1 MRLSARPLT
10 LLRSLVIGAV
20 TAGVASLVLP
30 GATALAVGGVVVVGL
45 LVPWARV
52 VATVGALGFIV
63 AGALNVIRGQE
74 VHRYAPGSDWAGA
87 FVHAGNLVWIGMAL
101 LLADGVITAF
111 GLRTKRLPGRR
122 AWRAGA
128 GGQAGPD
135 VRDSDGPDG
144 GEGPGGGGGPEDA
157 GGPRRG
163 LCRRGGRCGRRDE
176 RTRSI
181 RLPPNRRRAD
191 RSGPGRGAGPE
202 PITQTGGPRPASERP
217 QCSGALLG
225 DPAPTPRPSA
235 PGRLRRLRRRRL
247 ERAGAQWRPRWRT
260 SATG

>member
-10 LLRSLVIGAV
+10 ILRSLVIGAV

-30 GATALAVGGVVVVGL
+30 GATALAVGGVVVLGL

-52 VATVGALGFIV
+52 VATVGAVGFIV

-128 GGQAGPD
+128 GGQAGRGRCAD
-135 VRDSDGPDG
+135 GAGGSDGGDGPD
-144 GEGPGGGGGPEDA
+144 GGGGPEDA
-157 GGPRRG
+157 GGPAPAGALRRTQSMQ
-163 LCRRGGRCGRRDE
+163 LMRRTRSRVDAPAEDTGGRCGPLR
-176 RTRSI
+176 
-181 RLPPNRRRAD
+181 
-191 RSGPGRGAGPE
+191 GGRGACPRADHPDPE
-202 PITQTGGPRPASERP
+202 PVTQPLSAPQRSGGAEDPPPTLRTLSPRASASLP
-217 QCSGALLG
+217 
-225 DPAPTPRPSA
+225 PPTPRVPVS
-235 PGRLRRLRRRRL
+235 P
-247 ERAGAQWRPRWRT
+247 WRPR
-260 SATG
+260 